1 MLYMVA
7 EKRIGVDDECIGLQ
21 CDEGC
26 EDGVDLAFGAGVL
39 DRELYPLRAG
49 RLPHAWDYEGGI
61 LIGRIHQQG
70 KRTGAGSQ
78 FGKQVEQLLR

>member
-1 MLYMVA
+1 V
-7 EKRIGVDDECIGLQ
+7 
-21 CDEGC
+21 
-26 EDGVDLAFGAGVL
+26 LAFWT
-39 DRELYPLRAG
+39 ESFIPFAG
-49 RLPHAWDYEGGI
+49 RFPHAWDYEGGI